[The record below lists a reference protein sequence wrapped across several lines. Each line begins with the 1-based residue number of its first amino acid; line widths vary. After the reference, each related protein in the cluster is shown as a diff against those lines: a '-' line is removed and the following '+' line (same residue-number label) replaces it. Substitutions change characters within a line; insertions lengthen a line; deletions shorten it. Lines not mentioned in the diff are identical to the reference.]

1 MTNEEEQETMTR
13 TEYIQKNVHKYKQLS
28 TNIQQKVAAIRD
40 PPPKGCSGT
49 KSQMRDEES
58 DDVENCAHACD
69 SKNT

>member
-40 PPPKGCSGT
+40 PPPK
-49 KSQMRDEES
+49 EES